1 MLVVTILVSFAAA
14 AAMASSPEVY
24 YPPDVAGQIRS
35 LARRADAMGFHIGSS
50 PDPSMCYHY
59 QALARSNG
67 AGTPYFFVSKSGN
80 HPGGICVVLCNGLP
94 CTEVGDGPGNLLVVR
109 MGSRDT
115 DGERLR
121 SNRLVRNTETQDSE
135 PPDSDTVL
143 TVLTFDGTDADDWPA
158 FGHIGGSQV
167 IGDVLAVALEHPYD
181 PADIEAGYNA
191 IQFID
196 VSNPEAPS
204 KLKTFRFTMDPDTT
218 AGVVAVAPI
227 AGGKHLM
234 FVTGKDGQ
242 NVYIF
247 ESNGESLKSSAL
259 DFELKTLWRPSDD
272 PPTGICGWPSGG
284 FTDYSHQ
291 QFNFVREAGPGGP
304 LYLIGTR
311 NSNAIPGPFG
321 DDMIDAYRVSWD
333 GTTFGLEC
341 VAQRHV
347 VTAGSSDDSLV
358 FETKNADFAAGGGIY
373 VSPTGELIVY
383 GSEHDNDGPG
393 GTVKMAEFR
402 TIDMVRAGEATYNPT
417 VTTAGPY
424 TVPEGGSVGV
434 SATAAP
440 PRTKPWVELFADPD
454 YSDRYV
460 VIDWAD
466 WAKDDFDNFKDLDD
480 AVFNPLAVGFSDQAS
495 SARWF
500 APIGC
505 TMRLN
510 DDDFGDDDFP
520 GSDTRTLSSDTGAP
534 VHFADLSDVDNN
546 SGDDDIADSLTSM
559 QWFGDCDAYY
569 DPSILGVE
577 WDLDSNGA
585 YETSGAS
592 FTFSAAELD
601 GPASVPLRARVVH
614 PADGRIGY
622 ADSSVAVTNV
632 APALGVFGLRDGA
645 GRELDAGDFV
655 LLGLPV
661 TFHVAFTDPGK
672 PDTHVVSI
680 AWGDGAVSGHADLD
694 AFMPATGGNT
704 GVANDAHSFASSG
717 EFTVFATI
725 TDDDGGIATA
735 TSVVLVMT
743 AEEALDWLIAQLPP
757 GKARDYLDGSNDGAA
772 ANGAIDHLRRG
783 QTAAAMTMI
792 VLAMR
797 NIADPDLQATL
808 ALIAQSIATEAY
820 ASALPAVQKRI
831 EPYLAAGAAAMV
843 SRDWEAAVEAF
854 AQAVYRS

>member
-1 MLVVTILVSFAAA
+1 MRMLVVTILVALAAA
-14 AAMASSPEVY
+14 SATASSPEIY

-59 QALARSNG
+59 QAVARSNG
-67 AGTPYFFVSKSGN
+67 PGTPYFFVSKSGN

-94 CTEVGDGPGNLLVVR
+94 CTEVGDGPGNLLVVK

-121 SNRLVRNTETQDSE
+121 SNRLVRDTETQDSE
-135 PPDSDTVL
+135 PPDEDTVV

-167 IGDVLAVALEHPYD
+167 IGDVLALALEKPYD
-181 PADIEAGYNA
+181 PADIEAEYNA
-191 IQFID
+191 IQFVD
-196 VSNPEAPS
+196 VSNPEVPV
-204 KLKTFRFTMDPDTT
+204 KLKTFKFTMDSDTT
-218 AGVVAVAPI
+218 AGVVAIAPI
-227 AGGKHLM
+227 DGGKHLM

-247 ESNGESLKSSAL
+247 ESNGESLKSPAL
-259 DFELKTLWRPSDD
+259 DFVLKTIWHPS
-272 PPTGICGWPSGG
+272 PTGICGWPSGD
-284 FTDYSHQ
+284 FYDYSHQ
-291 QFNFVREAGPGGP
+291 QFNFVREGGPGGP
-304 LYLIGTR
+304 LWLIGTR
-311 NSNAIPGPFG
+311 NTNAIPGPFG

-358 FETKNADFAAGGGIY
+358 FETKTADFAAGGGIY

-383 GSEHDNDGPG
+383 GTEHDNDGPG

-402 TIDMVRAGEATYNPT
+402 TIDMVRAGEATYDPT
-417 VTTAGPY
+417 VTIAGPY

-454 YSDRYV
+454 YSERYV

-466 WAKDDFDNFKDLDD
+466 WAKDDFKDLDD
-480 AVFNPLAVGFSDQAS
+480 AVFNPIHDGFSDQAS

-500 APIGC
+500 APVGC

-520 GSDTRTLSSDTGAP
+520 GSDTRTLQGTGAP
-534 VHFADLSDVDNN
+534 VRFADLSDVDNN
-546 SGDDDIADSLTSM
+546 SGSDDIADSLTSM
-559 QWFGDCDAYY
+559 QWFSDCDAYY

-577 WDLDSNGA
+577 WDLDSNGS
-585 YETSGAS
+585 YETAGGS

-601 GPASVPLRARVVH
+601 GPSSVPLRARVVH
-614 PADGRIGY
+614 PSDGRIGY
-622 ADSSVAVTNV
+622 ADSSVTVTNV
-632 APALGVFGLRDGA
+632 APLIGTFGLRDGA
-645 GRELDAGDFV
+645 GRELGAGDFV

-680 AWGDGAVSGHADLD
+680 DWGDGVVSGQADLD
-694 AFMPATGGNT
+694 AFTAASGGNA
-704 GVANDAHSFASSG
+704 GSASDAHAYASSG

-725 TDDDGGIATA
+725 TDDDGGIGSA

-743 AEEALDWLIAQLPP
+743 AEEALDWLIDQLPP
-757 GKARDYLDGSNDGAA
+757 GKARDYLDGSNGGAA
-772 ANGAIDHLRRG
+772 ENGAIDHLRRG

-797 NIADPDLQATL
+797 NIDDPDLQATL

-820 ASALPAVQKRI
+820 ASALPAVQRRM
-831 EPYLAAGAAAMV
+831 EPHLAAGAAAMAAH
-843 SRDWEAAVEAF
+843 DWQRAVEAF
-854 AQAVYRS
+854 AQTVYRS